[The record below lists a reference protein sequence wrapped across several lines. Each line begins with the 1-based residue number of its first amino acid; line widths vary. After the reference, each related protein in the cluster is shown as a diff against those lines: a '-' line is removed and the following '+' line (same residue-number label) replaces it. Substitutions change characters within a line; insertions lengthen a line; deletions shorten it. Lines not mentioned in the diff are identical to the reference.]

1 MTIKQD
7 ALFKPL
13 KDQKLKKVL
22 HGFIEIVNESKCN
35 PNKLWVDLGKEFYNS
50 FMQKWLDGNNILMYS
65 THNQG
70 QSVVTKRFIEKLK
83 VNSIKE

>member
-13 KDQKLKKVL
+13 KDQKVKKVL
-22 HGFIEIVNESKCN
+22 HGFIETVNESKCN

-50 FMQKWLDGNNILMYS
+50 FM
-65 THNQG
+65 
-70 QSVVTKRFIEKLK
+70 
-83 VNSIKE
+83 